1 MPDLHW
7 LNSRSDVLLSRGSPR
22 LFHERSEGV
31 FMCKGMQQSYI
42 NAGSL
47 FFFSS
52 HVSPSFKADVLD
64 CSLYSQL
71 AASARHEK
79 FAEPVEWRQTYFNAL
94 SRFRCNIVY
103 REVQNAPLEY
113 TGSLW
118 DYLKEKLIRRV
129 PLPLIERAE
138 CISKR
143 FMDGTEDEA
152 TTALLKQQTTHC
164 LPVLA
169 PSESTTEPDVP
180 GQQDCSVI
188 LQLAFVDVEPV
199 VNLFIISFKSTTP
212 AGELPLAH
220 LFAELGGVKSLEIA
234 HVSAELDEHGFGYFR
249 KDLVARMGARR
260 DKLIVALR
268 EDEP

>member
-1 MPDLHW
+1 
-7 LNSRSDVLLSRGSPR
+7 
-22 LFHERSEGV
+22 
-31 FMCKGMQQSYI
+31 MQQSYI

-52 HVSPSFKADVLD
+52 GVSPSFMADVLD

-71 AASARHEK
+71 AASAKHEK
-79 FAEPVEWRQTYFNAL
+79 FVEPVEWRQTYLNAL
-94 SRFRCNIVY
+94 TRFRCNIVY
-103 REVQNAPLEY
+103 REVQDAPLEY
-113 TGSLW
+113 AGSLW
-118 DYLKEKLIRRV
+118 AYTREKLARRV
-129 PLPLIERAE
+129 SLSLVERAE
-138 CISKR
+138 CILKR
-143 FMDGTEDEA
+143 FADGTESEA
-152 TTALLKQQTTHC
+152 TTALLAEQTTHC

-169 PSESTTEPDVP
+169 LPEPTTEPDAT

-199 VNLFIISFKSTTP
+199 VNLIILTFKSTPP
-212 AGELPLAH
+212 AGELPLAQ
-220 LFAELGGVKSLEIA
+220 LFAELGSVKGLEIA

-249 KDLVARMGARR
+249 KDLIARMGARR